1 MRKIGKIIASV
12 LSVAMI
18 ITSAGTSC
26 VFADNSGLNINP
38 RNKDVA
44 DLVVVE
50 SMGYEFTLHELVGS
64 DYSVT
69 REYHKAENGDGALSV
84 EKTRA
89 LLYALGMNDTEVNAH
104 SDEELSDIANI
115 ETIGIT
121 VTYSKENEVTGE
133 TVYLPEDIALSGAE
147 LNLEQREL
155 HASSKDQLIQDAYQ
169 DYIDIE
175 NGIID
180 PVTYEVN
187 SSNPY
192 VDTYMRI
199 TVSSSLVS
207 GTSATYK
214 LSTYATWLTMPS
226 FRWKDAV
233 GVSANYCTLVAGSES
248 GYYSYKQALTIEG
261 NTTTSTIRTNITG
274 SNLKNPVN
282 GNWYGAAGIFN
293 LPNDGYDSSTDSG
306 VECTNLFAYITC
318 KMLVAQTSTTSF
330 NVVGSYA
337 HSKLSVAFSVGAT
350 FAEGSGGV
358 SLTATGV
365 ITQDKREAVKTVYR

>member
-282 GNWYGAAGIFN
+282 GNWYGTAGIFN